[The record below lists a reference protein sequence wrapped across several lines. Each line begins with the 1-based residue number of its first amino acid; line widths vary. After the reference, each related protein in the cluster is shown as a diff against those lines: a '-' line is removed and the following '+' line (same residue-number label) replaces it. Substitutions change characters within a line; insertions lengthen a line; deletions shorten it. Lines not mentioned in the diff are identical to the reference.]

1 MPSSSEKRKMGKIG
15 ISKIYDQVRK
25 LNYVCATLSGL
36 VLLFVTFSIFVD
48 VFLRYFFN
56 RPSIWITEVS
66 SYLFL
71 YIIFFG
77 TAYALQHGLHLRVT
91 FLLDQFNPRVMRI
104 VELITSLF
112 SILFCIALLWQTSVM
127 TWTAFT
133 EGWTSPT
140 MLSAPYAYIYIAMVF
155 GSVLLCV
162 TFLLR
167 SILIFLGAES
177 EAPK

>member
-1 MPSSSEKRKMGKIG
+1 MGKTG
-15 ISKIYDQVRK
+15 ISNIYDKVRK
-25 LNYVCATLSGL
+25 LNYLCATLSGL
-36 VLLFVTFSIFVD
+36 ILLFVIFSIFID

-77 TAYALQHGLHLRVT
+77 TAYTLQQGLHLRVT

-104 VELITSLF
+104 LELITSLF
-112 SILFCIALLWQTSVM
+112 SMLFCLVLLWQTSIM
-127 TWTAFT
+127 TWTAFK

-140 MLSAPYAYIYIAMVF
+140 MLSAPYAYIYVAMVF
-155 GSVLLCV
+155 GSVLLCL

-167 SILIFLGAES
+167 TILIFAG
-177 EAPK
+177 EALEARE